1 MFLIGYKKYE
11 ANGLPM
17 HRHKT
22 YELISYVRGNGVFHS
37 PDGDVPVKS
46 GSIVVVP
53 PGVSHGTT
61 PDGEMSSVY
70 IMGDFGGIFHLD
82 APVVLM
88 DNGEREGNALLSMIY
103 RNRHENREYI
113 AALCNALAHFLLR
126 NLKTDNAIEL
136 AVRSIVYEITQ
147 NFYDPGMDLNV
158 LLNRSGYAEDYIRAQ
173 FKRSTGKTPTA
184 FLNDLR
190 IERACYLIEVY
201 HSTCPLAEIAAQ
213 CGYTD
218 YVLFSKRFKAVKGVS
233 PRRYKQDI
241 AEISGRETQG
251 VPKS

>member
-1 MFLIGYKKYE
+1 MFHIGCKEYGPE
-11 ANGLPM
+11 GLPM

-22 YELISYVRGNGVFHS
+22 YELISYVQGNGVFCS
-37 PDGDVPVKS
+37 PAGDVPVS
-46 GSIVVVP
+46 EGSIVIVP

-61 PDGEMSSVY
+61 PAGEMRSIY
-70 IMGDFGGIFHLD
+70 IMGDFGGIFHFGT
-82 APVVLM
+82 PVVLS
-88 DNGEREGNALLSMIY
+88 DNGDREGNALLSMIY
-103 RNRHENREYI
+103 RNRYENREYI

-126 NLKTDNAIEL
+126 NLKTEDSIEL
-136 AVRSIVYEITQ
+136 AVQTIIYEITQ
-147 NFYDPGMDLNV
+147 NFHDAGMDLNA
-158 LLNRSGYAEDYIRAQ
+158 LLNRSGYAEDYIRAH

-201 HSTCPLAEIAAQ
+201 HSTCPLTEIAAR

-233 PRRYKQDI
+233 PRRYKQDF
-241 AEISGRETQG
+241 AELSAQDKG
-251 VPKS
+251 